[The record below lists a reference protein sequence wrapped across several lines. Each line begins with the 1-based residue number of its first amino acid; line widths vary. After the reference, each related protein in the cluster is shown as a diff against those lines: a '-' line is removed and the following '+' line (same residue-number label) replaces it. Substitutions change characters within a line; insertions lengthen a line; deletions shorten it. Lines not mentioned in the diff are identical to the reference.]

1 MTGARATEG
10 AALAHRA
17 GMLWRIA
24 TFNIRHGRG
33 LDGRVDLEGIRRV
46 LERAS
51 PHWAGLQEVDG
62 GRRRS
67 GRVHQARW
75 LGMALGRAW
84 FFHPTLH
91 RGGAYG
97 LCWLGPPVPPAGSG
111 VVAVEAQP
119 LPSRWEPR
127 ACLWLRVS
135 GFGPQDEPAW
145 LGVTHLG
152 LGAAERRAQA
162 RALAEQAAR
171 LRQEGPVVLVGDFNA
186 PAEAPELAPL
196 RAVLA
201 SAAAARA
208 QAPAT
213 YPATG
218 GAGGEPCWVVA
229 AGGGSSRGAGGS
241 GGGPR
246 RGDREGAPQS
256 GPAIDLIW
264 VAGLRVVE
272 LQVLDHG
279 ASDHR
284 LVQAVLGCL

>member
-1 MTGARATEG
+1 MAGAPGTEG

-33 LDGRVDLEGIRRV
+33 LDGRVDLKGIRRV

-67 GRVHQARW
+67 GGVHQARW

-119 LPSRWEPR
+119 LPSR
-127 ACLWLRVS
+127 
-135 GFGPQDEPAW
+135 
-145 LGVTHLG
+145 
-152 LGAAERRAQA
+152 
-162 RALAEQAAR
+162 
-171 LRQEGPVVLVGDFNA
+171 
-186 PAEAPELAPL
+186 
-196 RAVLA
+196 
-201 SAAAARA
+201 
-208 QAPAT
+208 
-213 YPATG
+213 
-218 GAGGEPCWVVA
+218 GEP
-229 AGGGSSRGAGGS
+229 
-241 GGGPR
+241 
-246 RGDREGAPQS
+246 
-256 GPAIDLIW
+256 GPAC
-264 VAGLRVVE
+264 GC
-272 LQVLDHG
+272 G
-279 ASDHR
+279 CPASVPR
-284 LVQAVLGCL
+284 TNRPGWG